1 MVGVS
6 REVVAIARQRVV
18 GRKAPGWLKVEIK
31 DLVGGKGAVVDAD
44 VVKLACEERIIPA
57 FCIRRGA
64 RTRFASD
71 DERVVVPIGDA
82 SGNGG
87 VVHGHAVN
95 VEKLLARV
103 AGVGAHEVMPAGNQ
117 PRYGMS
123 ALLVASPDVEYEPD
137 GVLMAADVVAAT
149 LGLGKQAGGGA
160 VAEGLPVAAVG
171 PEADRDCGGRGERGV
186 VGDTEVIPGGGAGGR
201 ELIGPV

>member
-1 MVGVS
+1 MPESG
-6 REVVAIARQRVV
+6 EVVAIARQRVV

-82 SGNGG
+82 GYVREGG
-87 VVHGHAVN
+87 PTTEPVVQEPLERPFAF
-95 VEKLLARV
+95 V
-103 AGVGAHEVMPAGNQ
+103 AND
-117 PRYGMS
+117 
-123 ALLVASPDVEYEPD
+123 DVD
-137 GVLMAADVVAAT
+137 A
-149 LGLGKQAGGGA
+149 
-160 VAEGLPVAAVG
+160 PVHL
-171 PEADRDCGGRGERGV
+171 E
-186 VGDTEVIPGGGAGGR
+186 
-201 ELIGPV
+201 